1 MMKCR
6 HFSFKNMEALWTQK
20 NPNLYSITNELKK
33 KKKELALKSHK
44 TVWQMYKEYKKGQQI
59 TLGESYF

>member
-33 KKKELALKSHK
+33 KKKRISF
-44 TVWQMYKEYKKGQQI
+44 KKP
-59 TLGESYF
+59 